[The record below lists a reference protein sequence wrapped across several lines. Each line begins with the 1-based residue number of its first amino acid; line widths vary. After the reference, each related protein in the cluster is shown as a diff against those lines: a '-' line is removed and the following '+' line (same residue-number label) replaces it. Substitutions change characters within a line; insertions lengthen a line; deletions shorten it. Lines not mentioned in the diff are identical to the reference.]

1 MTLHFYATFVLV
13 YDLLLIF
20 AFSHK
25 VVPVHFKSDW
35 NLCKQHPGENRPTED
50 LNKIA
55 FAFTCPFCARDI
67 VSDG

>member
-35 NLCKQHPGENRPTED
+35 NLGASNIPV
-50 LNKIA
+50 KIGLQK
-55 FAFTCPFCARDI
+55 T
-67 VSDG
+67 